1 MIILYI
7 KYNKYS
13 FLVSLLIVQ
22 WKYGYERKH
31 LSHFI
36 TLYDWRYTTAY
47 WVTRRLSGVTVA
59 TRRRLWW
66 SPAVTRW
73 RWCSGQTGRSVMEDS
88 VLATPRPTNRVRSV
102 LCIIQKVSNQMINWY
117 MYVYKYNS
125 PNKQSKI
132 MHTLLIHLYSIV
144 YRYRQVLSNRS
155 MNVTIH
161 LISLNQE
168 R

>member
-102 LCIIQKVSNQMINWY
+102 LYIYRKFLTSWLIDTCMCKNTTR
-117 MYVYKYNS
+117 
-125 PNKQSKI
+125 PTNK
-132 MHTLLIHLYSIV
+132 L
-144 YRYRQVLSNRS
+144 R
-155 MNVTIH
+155 
-161 LISLNQE
+161 
-168 R
+168 